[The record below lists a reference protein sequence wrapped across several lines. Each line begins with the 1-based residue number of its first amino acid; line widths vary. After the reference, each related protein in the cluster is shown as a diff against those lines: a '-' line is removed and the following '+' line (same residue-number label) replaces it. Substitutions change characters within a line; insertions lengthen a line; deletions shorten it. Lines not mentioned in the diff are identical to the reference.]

1 MIINTVYLKNQYRP
15 TFHKNIMKR
24 PCNVV
29 HKDHYTK
36 YYPQEELL
44 STNFMA
50 KYTYNISSLYY
61 KRKHYPYNENE

>member
-1 MIINTVYLKNQYRP
+1 
-15 TFHKNIMKR
+15 MKR